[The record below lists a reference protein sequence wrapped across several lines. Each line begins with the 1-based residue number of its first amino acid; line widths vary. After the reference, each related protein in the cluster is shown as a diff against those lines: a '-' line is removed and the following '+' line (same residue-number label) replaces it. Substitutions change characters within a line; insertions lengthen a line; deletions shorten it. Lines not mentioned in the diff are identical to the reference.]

1 MNHDK
6 VMVKEERDL
15 EHDVGHKL
23 PPKELQP
30 ICSPSMSNY
39 RLDWLVTE
47 QLNHLSLGKLCE
59 EFFGFSTVR
68 VVKERNVKEPRWNL
82 HIGLAGS
89 IAISF
94 YWIKKTF
101 LKHRTLGPRTVLAS
115 F

>member
-6 VMVKEERDL
+6 VMVKEKSDL

-23 PPKELQP
+23 PPKELLP
-30 ICSPSMSNY
+30 ICPPSVSNY
-39 RLDWLVTE
+39 RLDRLVTE

-59 EFFGFSTVR
+59 EVFGFSTVR
-68 VVKERNVKEPRWNL
+68 VVKERNVEEPRRNL

-89 IAISF
+89 IAISG
-94 YWIKKTF
+94 YCIKKTF
-101 LKHRTLGPRTVLAS
+101 LNHRSLGPRTCLAS